1 MARVPYLEPSDLAA
15 EDQDLLKRPIW
26 LFKALVNSPKA
37 ARAFSGLGGYIRYGS
52 KLDPRLR
59 ELAILQVGWLAR
71 SPYEWSH
78 HVKLGHDFGVS
89 DEDVRALIDDTAGK
103 PTSLDRLHDV
113 IVPPPVPWWPPAPGW
128 LVIGFLLV
136 LVLVCWF
143 IRGIRP
149 WQSNCYRREALK
161 LLEGAHDPVG
171 ELPTLIKRAFPSA
184 SSAFIGILSAVPP
197 LFAIFAMMLHG
208 RSSDRR
214 QGPERPPDFSHSATP
229 SIVMVRSDDLH
240 MS

>member
-1 MARVPYLEPSDLAA
+1 MARVPYLEPSDLAP

-89 DEDVRALIDDTAGK
+89 DDDVQALIDDTAGK
-103 PTSLDRLHDV
+103 PTTLDALSR
-113 IVPPPVPWWPPAPGW
+113 
-128 LVIGFLLV
+128 LV
-136 LVLVCWF
+136 LKAAREMTNDGAMTAPTFGALQTELGNELVVDLTLTIAFYNAVVRVL
-143 IRGIRP
+143 G
-149 WQSNCYRREALK
+149 
-161 LLEGAHDPVG
+161 
-171 ELPTLIKRAFPSA
+171 TLQIDVEPEYQPYMDQFPFPS
-184 SSAFIGILSAVPP
+184 
-197 LFAIFAMMLHG
+197 
-208 RSSDRR
+208 
-214 QGPERPPDFSHSATP
+214 
-229 SIVMVRSDDLH
+229 
-240 MS
+240 